1 MQTVNIQ
8 QIYPPSHNPKHT
20 HFYWIDLIRFLAA
33 FAVLASH
40 FRGAFFVD
48 YASLPVH
55 QQTLPIFCF
64 FSITRLGHEAVLIFF
79 ILSGFLVGGKSI
91 ERILNKKF
99 RPLDYSIDR
108 IVRIMLP
115 LISSLL
121 LFIPVCLWGDF
132 PIYPKVWIGNLFSL
146 QGIACAPVFETLW
159 SLSYEV
165 WFYILM
171 CAVGYSILYKGTLK
185 GYIGLI
191 TLIIS
196 LSVFTKL
203 ESYYLFIWFIGAF
216 GYLLIP
222 NKSRILKYGAMI
234 FSLIFLIILQLSSGG
249 SKMLIS
255 ISPNFVHILEIIFCS
270 VFCIFMVQSIQ
281 NIPSTRFSKKLNRIG
296 TRLAAFSYTLYLT
309 HIPVR
314 DILVRLGAP
323 KSQELT
329 ISSVGL
335 YILWLSIAL
344 SIAYC
349 IYWIFERNT
358 SKVKIFIK
366 SRITHKNI
374 NSNYN
379 LQ

>member
-1 MQTVNIQ
+1 MINVQ
-8 QIYPPSHNPKHT
+8 QITPPENNNHL
-20 HFYWIDLIRFLAA
+20 YWIDLIRFLAA
-33 FAVLASH
+33 FAVLACH

-48 YASLPVH
+48 YASLPAH

-64 FSITRLGHEAVLIFF
+64 FATTRLGHEAVLIFF

-91 ERILNKKF
+91 ERILNNKF

-108 IVRIMLP
+108 TVRIMLP

-132 PIYPKVWIGNLFSL
+132 PIYPKDWIGNLLSL

-171 CAVGYSILYKGTLK
+171 CAVGYSILHKGTLK

-191 TLIIS
+191 TLIVS
-196 LSVFTKL
+196 MAVFTKL

-216 GYLLIP
+216 GYFLIP
-222 NKSRILKYGAMI
+222 HKSRIMKYGAMI
-234 FSLIFLIILQLSSGG
+234 LSLIFLIIMQLSSGG
-249 SKMLIS
+249 SRMLIS
-255 ISPNFVHILEIIFCS
+255 VSQNSAHLLEIIFSS
-270 VFCIFMVQSIQ
+270 VFCIFMVQSVQ
-281 NIPSTRFSKKLNRIG
+281 NIPSTKFSKKLNRLG

-323 KSQELT
+323 KSQELS
-329 ISSVGL
+329 ISSVSL
-335 YILWLSIAL
+335 YILWLLLAL
-344 SIAYC
+344 MVAYC
-349 IYWIFERNT
+349 VYWIFERNT

-366 SRITHKNI
+366 TRITHENL
-374 NSNYN
+374 NSNSH